1 MAEPFRALFV
11 GARRRASE
19 TGEACRKSG
28 ELFPEN
34 GEQTAKSSAFLYCV
48 PEISNARRALHR
60 TRQHVPAQI
69 ALCLAFNPRSIR
81 ALRDEQEGQRA
92 ACHEEE
98 EEKRTVCSIFYAENG
113 F

>member
-1 MAEPFRALFV
+1 M
-11 GARRRASE
+11 E
-19 TGEACRKSG
+19 TGELCRKSG

-34 GEQTAKSSAFLYCV
+34 GEQIAKCSAFLYC
-48 PEISNARRALHR
+48 SSRGKRSKARARRKRL
-60 TRQHVPAQI
+60 HVPTLIAQ
-69 ALCLAFNPRSIR
+69 CLAFSPRNIR

>member
-1 MAEPFRALFV
+1 MSA
-11 GARRRASE
+11 
-19 TGEACRKSG
+19 
-28 ELFPEN
+28 
-34 GEQTAKSSAFLYCV
+34 QT
-48 PEISNARRALHR
+48 
-60 TRQHVPAQI
+60 

-81 ALRDEQEGQRA
+81 ALRDKQEEQRA